1 MPAAK
6 RQKSTSPAVRELVV
20 KISEAVLLL
29 LVTCLPPQ
37 RASSFET
44 TTLVGVIGVRARAP
58 RAGCG
63 CGLPRCSRAACP
75 GNVLVREGEGVY
87 RWRMPHHK
95 TEKTTSIPDQV
106 LDEAH
111 GVEPVLLQ
119 LLEVLFTWSHALH
132 LSAFGKD
139 EASDRHFPFR
149 SSEKGIAA
157 RSCADLRGSLRR
169 AVQSAM
175 DLASLPQFSATFN
188 GMRCVERR
196 VPLCVAVLLDIPRR
210 VSDSLPRGVCPL
222 RQPHVHRVVPRPG
235 DDDQGGGGRSDGH
248 GQLAQAVS
256 VRVTL
261 PFR

>member
-1 MPAAK
+1 
-6 RQKSTSPAVRELVV
+6 
-20 KISEAVLLL
+20 
-29 LVTCLPPQ
+29 
-37 RASSFET
+37 
-44 TTLVGVIGVRARAP
+44 
-58 RAGCG
+58 
-63 CGLPRCSRAACP
+63 
-75 GNVLVREGEGVY
+75 
-87 RWRMPHHK
+87 MPHHK

-196 VPLCVAVLLDIPRR
+196 VPLVVAVLLDIPRR
-210 VSDSLPRGVCPL
+210 VSDSLRAAC
-222 RQPHVHRVVPRPG
+222 VPSDSHMFIVWCRS
-235 DDDQGGGGRSDGH
+235 QGMTTKEEAG
-248 GQLAQAVS
+248 AQMVMGNS
-256 VRVTL
+256 HKQ
-261 PFR
+261 